1 MCMNRPIRA
10 LVSGSGKM
18 GATII
23 SALAAADGI
32 EPVGVLEKFATAPS
46 YAMTSGAELPMSAE
60 PSQIMDDTRPD
71 VVIDFT
77 NAAWTPAVVDA
88 ALPRGVRLVIGTS
101 GLSPEFIED
110 LRRRCA
116 EQRLGAVI
124 VANFALGAILMMHM
138 AKLAAR
144 YFDAVE
150 IIELHHAEKV
160 DAPSGTALTT
170 ARLMLEARDGRPFGR
185 NVPQSQPVEGS
196 RAAELGGITLHSVRL
211 PGLVAHQEVIFG
223 GPGQT
228 LTLRHDTFGRESFM
242 PGVVLAVREVMR
254 REELVVGLDTLIG
267 LT

>member
-1 MCMNRPIRA
+1 MDQPIRA

-18 GATII
+18 GAAII

-32 EPVGVLEKFATAPS
+32 EPVGVLEKFAAAPA
-46 YAMTSGAELPMSAE
+46 YAMPAGGELPMSAD
-60 PSQIMDDTRPD
+60 PAQIMDGTRPD

-77 NAAWTPAVVDA
+77 NAEWTPRVVDA
-88 ALPRGVRLVIGTS
+88 AVERGVRLVIGTS
-101 GLSPEFIED
+101 GLSADFVDD
-110 LRRRCA
+110 LRRRCV
-116 EQRLGAVI
+116 ERRLGAVI
-124 VANFALGAILMMHM
+124 VANFALGAILLMHM

-150 IIELHHAEKV
+150 IIELHHDQKV

-170 ARLMLEARDGRPFGR
+170 ARLMLEAREGRPFGR
-185 NVPQSQPVEGS
+185 NVPSLEPVQGA
-196 RAAELGGITLHSVRL
+196 RAAEFGGVSLHSVRL

-228 LTLRHDTFGRESFM
+228 LTLRHDTYGRESFM
-242 PGVVLAVREVMR
+242 PGIILAVREVMR
-254 REELVVGLDTLIG
+254 RQELVVGLDTLIG